1 MEQNGT
7 EQFGIDRNVFVVV
20 IGLRIFIRA
29 RVIIWIKVNLNTI
42 NVDSGTGLNN
52 LNEYRSNDRFNFLK
66 TITVNSGLG

>member
-1 MEQNGT
+1 M
-7 EQFGIDRNVFVVV
+7 

-66 TITVNSGLG
+66 TITVNSGFG